1 MFVDE
6 VRRYKNSPQF
16 LTEAVQEC
24 IKKDILKDIAKFHAQ
39 FEAIHLFQDG
49 NGEIGRILLL
59 KQCLDADIVPVIIRD
74 ENKAVYYHCL
84 ENAQLR
90 YEYVSL
96 IEYFE
101 KEQKMFRE
109 ETIEMIFDYDNPEF
123 QDDI

>member
-1 MFVDE
+1 MQ
-6 VRRYKNSPQF
+6 N
-16 LTEAVQEC
+16 
-24 IKKDILKDIAKFHAQ
+24 
-39 FEAIHLFQDG
+39 
-49 NGEIGRILLL
+49 
-59 KQCLDADIVPVIIRD
+59 IVPVIIRD